1 MLINCVYSSHNIVLC
16 VASVCKWVH
25 TVVENHCSSQHQC
38 SEAYT
43 IITLVRSMTVT
54 HLSRTMNRL
63 KVAYNDWHRMVLGIP
78 RYCSAS
84 EMFAYTNVPS
94 CQRGIRLNMYSFMKR
109 IQCMKNELVHSIVH
123 SDLIFS
129 YLLWLNWRQRLFY
142 VPSEMFAYTNV
153 PSCQC
158 GIRLN
163 MYSFMKRI
171 QCMKNELVHSIVHSD
186 LIFSYLLWLNWRQ
199 RLFYVPNS

>member
-43 IITLVRSMTVT
+43 IITPVRSMTVT

-63 KVAYNDWHRMVLGIP
+63 KVAYNDWLRMVLGIP

-94 CQRGIRLNMYSFMKR
+94 CQCGIRPNMYSFMKR
-109 IQCMKNELVHSIVH
+109 IQCMKNELVHI
-123 SDLIFS
+123 
-129 YLLWLNWRQRLFY
+129 
-142 VPSEMFAYTNV
+142 
-153 PSCQC
+153 
-158 GIRLN
+158 
-163 MYSFMKRI
+163 
-171 QCMKNELVHSIVHSD
+171 IVHSD